1 MNKKII
7 YLLSEA
13 TRASIEGDEF
23 RAMKL
28 TAEALTEMSSA
39 VVGATKEV
47 VTNATHKVVEVT
59 HRPKAKVSKGKGKR
73 NYQML
78 NSQVWEQV
86 FTQISNGATVY
97 EVAKKFGIPY
107 QTVYGRLR
115 RATQPNSK
123 ENTNA

>member
-1 MNKKII
+1 MNKNVI

-13 TRASIEGDEF
+13 TRATIEGDELK
-23 RAMKL
+23 AMKL
-28 TAEALTEMSSA
+28 TAEALTLMSSG
-39 VVGATKEV
+39 VVSKTKEV
-47 VTNATHKVVEVT
+47 VTSTTKKVVEVT
-59 HRPKAKVSKGKGKR
+59 HNPKAKTFKGKR

-78 NSQVWEQV
+78 NAQVWEQV

-115 RATQPNSK
+115 RATQPNAK
-123 ENTNA
+123 ETTNA